1 MENLRNIVPANIV
14 HLRKQ
19 KNMTQIDLAK
29 LVNYS
34 DKAISRWEKGEV
46 LPDLETLQSLAR
58 IFDVPLTYLLEE
70 HSDNDSIRI
79 HKPNPKEILFQVL
92 IVCALWTILTVF
104 VVYADIFYEQ
114 NYWQAFLW
122 GIPITCLIVIYC
134 NRKYK
139 SKVISFIATTILNW
153 SILTCAYIHFM
164 ALNPWLI
171 FLVGLPVQA
180 SIFVLY
186 FLRKYPK

>member
-14 HLRKQ
+14 YLRKQ
-19 KNMTQIDLAK
+19 RQMTQIDLAK

-34 DKAISRWEKGEV
+34 DKAVSRWEKGEV
-46 LPDLETLQSLAR
+46 LPDLETLQSLAH
-58 IFDVPLTYLLEE
+58 IFEVPLTYLLEE
-70 HSDNDSIRI
+70 HSEAKNTIIR
-79 HKPNPKEILFQVL
+79 KPNPKEILFQIL

-104 VVYADIFYEQ
+104 VVYADIFYDQ

-122 GIPITCLIVIYC
+122 GIPITCLIVMFC

-139 SKVISFIATTILNW
+139 NKVTSFIANTILNW
-153 SILTCAYIHFM
+153 STLICIYIHFM
-164 ALNPWLI
+164 QLNPWLI
-171 FLVGLPVQA
+171 FLVGVPIQA
-180 SIFVLY
+180 SLFVLY